1 MQAVSTESMQETTRA
16 RLAPFNLRLGINPL
30 SWTNDVIEEFGD
42 ETPVETFLEE
52 AAAIGFEGVEM
63 GRKFPRDPARVRDLL
78 GPEGLALVSGWYSG
92 ALADPSRSVEQ
103 ELCDVQAH
111 ARLLAENDAG
121 VMVYGEC
128 GLLPAREPFDV
139 PMSARARVDDWSRY
153 GEKLTAFG
161 ERLHAEFGLALSY
174 HQHQMMPVE
183 TADELER
190 LMTHTG
196 APVGLL
202 FDTGH
207 LLASGIDPSAALSRY
222 GDRINHIHLKDVRTP
237 VCKRLYEKDLNWLQ
251 GIREGLFGVP
261 GQGQVDFEP
270 VFDFAK
276 SDAYRGWLV
285 IEAEQNPAVMPPVRV
300 ATEGRD
306 FILKHF

>member
-1 MQAVSTESMQETTRA
+1 MQTSCHDSPQQRTRS
-16 RLAPFNLRLGINPL
+16 LLSPHGLRLGINPL

-42 ETPVETFLEE
+42 DTSVETFLD
-52 AAAIGFEGVEM
+52 AAAALGFEGVEM
-63 GRKFPRDPARVRDLL
+63 GRKFPTDAAALDALL
-78 GPEGLALVSGWYSG
+78 QQRRLSLVSGWYSG
-92 ALADPSRSVEQ
+92 QLARPERDVEQ
-103 ELCDVQAH
+103 ELSAVAPH
-111 ARLLAENDAG
+111 ARLLADNGAG

-128 GLLPAREPFDV
+128 GLLAAEGPFDV
-139 PMSARARVDDWSRY
+139 PMSARGRVDDWARY

-161 ERLHAEFGLALSY
+161 ERLDAEYGLALSY

-183 TADELER
+183 SAEDLDR
-190 LMTHTG
+190 LMTHSG
-196 APVGLL
+196 ASVGLL

-222 GDRINHIHLKDVRTP
+222 GERINHIHLKDVRTP

-261 GQGQVDFEP
+261 GQGQVDFAP

-300 ATEGRD
+300 VTEGRD
-306 FILKHF
+306 FILSHF